1 MLTSRNL
8 SMNITVYCGSNPGDK
23 ECFKQAAHRLGNWI
37 GARGDTLVYGGSS
50 VGLMGVLSK
59 SVLES
64 GGNVIGVEPNFF
76 IEAGVA
82 QHELTELIVVK
93 TMNERKAKMIELGDV
108 FVALPGGVG
117 TLEEISEI
125 MVRVR
130 LNLTPAPC
138 LFLNVDGFYEPL
150 KALIQEMV
158 DRGFMPG
165 FAWDDYLFPTS
176 VDELTSLIQ
185 ALPEQR
191 CASTEDEWDEPVWVS
206 SEEAFYF
213 G

>member
-1 MLTSRNL
+1 
-8 SMNITVYCGSNPGDK
+8 MNVVVYCGSNPGVDPKFK
-23 ECFKQAAHRLGNWI
+23 EAAHRLGSWI
-37 GARGDTLVYGGSS
+37 AESQNTLVYGGSS

-59 SVLES
+59 SVLE
-64 GGNVIGVEPNFF
+64 GGGKVIGVEPNFF

-130 LNLTPAPC
+130 LNLTAAPC
-138 LFLNVDGFYEPL
+138 FFLNIDGFYDPL
-150 KALIQEMV
+150 HALIQEMV
-158 DRGFMPG
+158 DKGFMPG
-165 FAWDDYLFPTS
+165 FCWDDYLFPAS
-176 VDELTSLIQ
+176 ADELIELID
-185 ALPEQR
+185 ALPEDR
-191 CASTEDEWDEPVWVS
+191 AASTEDDWEEPYWVS
-206 SEEAFYF
+206 SEESFYF

>member
-1 MLTSRNL
+1 
-8 SMNITVYCGSNPGDK
+8 MNITVYCGSNPGDK
-23 ECFKQAAHRLGNWI
+23 DCFKQATHRLGDWI

-64 GGNVIGVEPNFF
+64 GGKVIGVEPNFF

-138 LFLNVDGFYEPL
+138 FFLNVDGFYEPL

-158 DRGFMPG
+158 DKGFMPG

>member
-1 MLTSRNL
+1 M
-8 SMNITVYCGSNPGDK
+8 
-23 ECFKQAAHRLGNWI
+23 
-37 GARGDTLVYGGSS
+37 
-50 VGLMGVLSK
+50 
-59 SVLES
+59 
-64 GGNVIGVEPNFF
+64 
-76 IEAGVA
+76 A

-138 LFLNVDGFYEPL
+138 FFLNVDGFYEPL
-150 KALIQEMV
+150 KTLIQEMV

>member
-1 MLTSRNL
+1 
-8 SMNITVYCGSNPGDK
+8 MNITVYCGSNPGTDEDFSK
-23 ECFKQAAHRLGNWI
+23 SAHALGNWI
-37 GARGDTLVYGGSS
+37 GRSGNTLVYGGSS
-50 VGLMGVLSK
+50 VGLMGILSK
-59 SVLES
+59 SVLEA
-64 GGNVIGVEPNFF
+64 GGDVIGVEPNFF

-82 QHELTELIVVK
+82 QHELTELIVVD

-108 FVALPGGVG
+108 FVAMPGGVG

-138 LFLNVDGFYEPL
+138 FFLNIDGFYDPL
-150 KALIQEMV
+150 RSLIQEMI
-158 DRGFMPG
+158 DKGFMPG
-165 FAWDDYLFPTS
+165 FSWDDYRFVDS
-176 VDELTSLIQ
+176 VDELIDLIGS
-185 ALPEQR
+185 LPEDR
-191 CASTEDEWDEPVWVS
+191 IASTESNWNEPYWVS

>member
-1 MLTSRNL
+1 
-8 SMNITVYCGSNPGDK
+8 MNITVYCGSNPGDK
-23 ECFKQAAHRLGNWI
+23 ECFKHAAHCLGDWI
-37 GARGDTLVYGGSS
+37 GSRGDTLVYGGSS

-59 SVLES
+59 SVLEA
-64 GGNVIGVEPNFF
+64 GGKVIGVEPNFF

-82 QHELTELIVVK
+82 QHELTELIVVR

-138 LFLNVDGFYEPL
+138 FFLNIDGFYEPL
-150 KALIQEMV
+150 KALIQGMV

-176 VDELTSLIQ
+176 VDELTSMIE
-185 ALPEQR
+185 ALPQDR
-191 CASTEDEWDEPVWVS
+191 QASTEDEWDEPGWVS
-206 SEEAFYF
+206 SEESFYF